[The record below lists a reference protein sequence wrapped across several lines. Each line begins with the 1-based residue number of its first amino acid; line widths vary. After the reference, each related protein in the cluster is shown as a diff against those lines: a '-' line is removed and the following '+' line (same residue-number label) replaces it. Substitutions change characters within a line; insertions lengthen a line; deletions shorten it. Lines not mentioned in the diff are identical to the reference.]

1 VTHFARAVGAA
12 RGGDTADARN
22 ALAALASVDD
32 ALAQA
37 RVPIWPG
44 TVHAQRLA
52 ASAWLALA
60 EADTTSALRL
70 ASEAADLEEATP
82 KHPVTP
88 GAILPARE
96 LQGDLLLAVGR
107 PAEALAAYTAALARA
122 PKRAR
127 GLAGAIRAATQAG
140 DQATAR
146 RLRQEYRTLMAHADR
161 ERARLALGPS

>member
-1 VTHFARAVGAA
+1 
-12 RGGDTADARN
+12 
-22 ALAALASVDD
+22 LYDD
-32 ALAQA
+32 
-37 RVPIWPG
+37 
-44 TVHAQRLA
+44 
-52 ASAWLALA
+52 
-60 EADTTSALRL
+60 
-70 ASEAADLEEATP
+70 AADLEETTP

-107 PAEALAAYTAALARA
+107 PADALAAYSASLARA

-146 RLRQEYRTLMAHADR
+146 RLRQEYRMLMAHADR
-161 ERARLALGPS
+161 KRARLTMGRS